1 MKSPLNYFGGKSTL
15 APKIVDLIP
24 EHTCYCEPF
33 SGAAWVFF
41 TKEPSKVE
49 VLNDADGDLINFWR
63 VVQNHLQPFLDYYKF
78 AIISRKMFEIEKLK
92 DPRTLTDLQRAA
104 RYYYLQKNTFAGKT
118 KGRTFSAAP
127 TKPSGLNLSM
137 MEEQLLNTHWRLQ
150 RVTIENLHA
159 VDCITRYDRPET
171 FFYIDPPYYFHQD
184 SYIVKFSTDEFIRMR
199 DTLKG
204 IKGRFILSI
213 NDSPETRDLFADFK
227 IRTVNLRYR
236 SGNARK
242 APDLTRL
249 RSELLI
255 SNE

>member
-15 APKIVDLIP
+15 APKIVDLVP

-49 VLNDADGDLINFWR
+49 VINDADGELVNFWR
-63 VVQNHLQPFLDYYKF
+63 VIQNHLQPFLDYYKF
-78 AIISRKMFEIEKLK
+78 AIISRSMFELEKK
-92 DPRTLTDLQRAA
+92 RDPKTLTDLQRAA

-118 KGRTFSAAP
+118 KGRTFSTGAE
-127 TKPSGLNLSM
+127 KPSGMNLATI
-137 MEEQLLNTHWRLQ
+137 EESLLNTHWRLQ

-159 VDCITRYDRPET
+159 IDCITRYDRPGT
-171 FFYIDPPYYFHQD
+171 FFYIDPPYYFNQAD
-184 SYIVKFSTDEFIRMR
+184 YAVTFDTADFNRLR
-199 DTLKG
+199 DVLKVL
-204 IKGRFILSI
+204 KGRFILSI
-213 NDSPETRDLFADFK
+213 NDSKETRDLFAGFK
-227 IRTVNLRYR
+227 IRTVQLRYR
-236 SGNARK
+236 SGNTRK
-242 APDLTRL
+242 TPDLTKL